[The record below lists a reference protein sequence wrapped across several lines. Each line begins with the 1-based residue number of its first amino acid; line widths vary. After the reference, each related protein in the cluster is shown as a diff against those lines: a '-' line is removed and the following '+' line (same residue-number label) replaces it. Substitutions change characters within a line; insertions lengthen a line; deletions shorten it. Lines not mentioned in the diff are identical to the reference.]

1 MGKMISLA
9 SIAVACAATGLTSED
24 EARLFRFTFK
34 HSIFLACVVGIVVDA
49 VRARVSWARAG
60 ATAEKVSRA
69 FRAPCPPGLPTRTT
83 TLGSTRSRRAAVE
96 ILDRLAENLVMFIRQ
111 DRGTLSKNRRDVEF
125 RTLLNDE
132 VVVLITEGIVRDAFE
147 DFNDHGRQLDF

>member
-1 MGKMISLA
+1 MPNQMWPNLA
-9 SIAVACAATGLTSED
+9 IASSRPPMAWACLSTPDPMKTLLD
-24 EARLFRFTFK
+24 EAP
-34 HSIFLACVVGIVVDA
+34 H
-49 VRARVSWARAG
+49 

-69 FRAPCPPGLPTRTT
+69 FRTPCPPGLPTRTT

-96 ILDRLAENLVMFIRQ
+96 IPDRLAENLVMFIRQ
-111 DRGTLSKNRRDVEF
+111 NRGTLSKNRRDVEF

-132 VVVLITEGIVRDAFE
+132 VVLTEGIVRDAFE